1 MLLSIPLNVSNNLIM
16 LSTKFADLDYV
27 LIIDFPS
34 HIWFTI
40 ATFLFILGLSGLTL
54 NNQNFLVFLVKAEIM
69 LIGIN
74 LFIIGVAYY
83 TFDPS
88 GLVFSILLFGVAA
101 SESVLG
107 LSLFFLYF
115 KKHNTIHMVSLKDLN

>member
-1 MLLSIPLNVSNNLIM
+1 MTTINLYTNIPIL
-16 LSTKFADLDYV
+16 LSTKFDRLDYV

-40 ATFLFILGLSGLTL
+40 ATFLFVLGLTGLTL
-54 NNQNFLVFLVKAEIM
+54 NNQNFLVFLLKAELM

-74 LFIIGVAYY
+74 LFVIGVAYY
-83 TFDPS
+83 TFDPT
-88 GLVFSILLFGVAA
+88 GLVYSILLFGVAA

-115 KKHNTIHMVSLKDLN
+115 KQHNTIHMVSLKDMN